1 YWRDVGTMDA
11 YYETNMDL
19 LKPVP
24 PLNLYQADWMI
35 RTYHGQY
42 PAARMAPSELGEAGS
57 VMNAMLA
64 AGDVIIGAWII
75 RSILSPDVWVRPA
88 ALVEDSILF
97 ERVRVGAGARLRRCI
112 VDKDVRVPPKETIGW
127 DLERDRKRF
136 TISEG
141 GVVVVPKGCRF
152 EE

>member
-1 YWRDVGTMDA
+1 MG
-11 YYETNMDL
+11 NMVPTLIDL
-19 LKPVP
+19 LDV
-24 PLNLYQADWMI
+24 
-35 RTYHGQY
+35 
-42 PAARMAPSELGEAGS
+42 ELR
-57 VMNAMLA
+57 
-64 AGDVIIGAWII
+64 IG
-75 RSILSPDVWVRPA
+75 V
-88 ALVEDSILF
+88 
-97 ERVRVGAGARLRRCI
+97 GARLRRCI